1 MDPSLIIGM
10 GLNVARAGAAAF
22 QTKGLK
28 NDFMKADAAVNPIDP
43 NQTAFLNRLRSQ
55 EQRFRAGTDPS
66 SAWAMQNLNQ
76 QDAQRQRNLLRAG
89 GPGSVGNLLRS
100 GQIAGQGA
108 AQVGAQAAA
117 QGNQLVGM
125 QMGMTNLIADRVYNR
140 QRELSNRALG
150 FWQQNR
156 QDVQNAI
163 SGITA
168 MLPEIGSQTQWN
180 KNAPTPQTMQNQIG
194 QYASQFNPQMSGFR
208 AGGEYDAQMI
218 QPRQIM
224 PQMTQP
230 RQIMPQGAPTQQP
243 VMANLPG
250 AGQAPWWNTWGQ

>member
-1 MDPSLIIGM
+1 MPFFTLLPFIIGTAV
-10 GLNVARAGAAAF
+10 NAVRAGVSASKN
-22 QTKGLK
+22 KGLK
-28 NDFMKADAAVNPIDP
+28 DDFMKADAAVNPIDP

-66 SAWAMQNLNQ
+66 SAWSMQNLNQ

-117 QGNQLVGM
+117 MGNQLVGM

-150 FWQQNR
+150 QWQQNR

-168 MLPEIGSQTQWN
+168 TLPEIGSQTSWN
-180 KNAPTPQTMQNQIG
+180 KNDSPKSISNSMKVPGYSPMVPNSPLQPPAPTYGP
-194 QYASQFNPQMSGFR
+194 P
-208 AGGEYDAQMI
+208 
-218 QPRQIM
+218 
-224 PQMTQP
+224 
-230 RQIMPQGAPTQQP
+230 AP
-243 VMANLPG
+243 
-250 AGQAPWWNTWGQ
+250 QAPQWWSGNSQPSWYTP

>member
-1 MDPSLIIGM
+1 M
-10 GLNVARAGAAAF
+10 A
-22 QTKGLK
+22 
-28 NDFMKADAAVNPIDP
+28 ADAAVNPIDP
-43 NQTAFLNRLRSQ
+43 AQTAFLNRLRSQ

-66 SAWAMQNLNQ
+66 SAWAMQNVNQ

-168 MLPEIGSQTQWN
+168 TMPNIGSQTQWN

-194 QYASQFNPQMSGFR
+194 QYASQFNPQMSR
-208 AGGEYDAQMI
+208 VGGQYDAQM
-218 QPRQIM
+218 M
-224 PQMTQP
+224 QP
-230 RQIMPQGAPTQQP
+230 RQIMPQGAPAQQP

>member
-1 MDPSLIIGM
+1 MAFPFMLLPFIVGTAV
-10 GLNVARAGAAAF
+10 NAARAIGAASK
-22 QTKGLK
+22 TKGLRQ
-28 NDFMKADAAVNPIDP
+28 DFERADAAVNPVDP
-43 NQTAFLNRLRSQ
+43 NQIAFINRLRSQ

-156 QDVQNAI
+156 QDVSNAI

-168 MLPEIGSQTQWN
+168 TLPDLASQTAWN
-180 KNAPTPQTMQNQIG
+180 KSAPPPNMQAVQGQIQ
-194 QYASQFNPQMSGFR
+194 QYASQFNPEMSR
-208 AGGEYDAQMI
+208 AGGQYDAQFI
-218 QPRQIM
+218 PPRFPQPT
-224 PQMTQP
+224 PLSYLP
-230 RQIMPQGAPTQQP
+230 R
-243 VMANLPG
+243 
-250 AGQAPWWNTWGQ
+250 

>member
-1 MDPSLIIGM
+1 MIDPSLIIGM

-22 QTKGLK
+22 QNKGLK
-28 NDFMKADAAVNPIDP
+28 NDFMKADAAVNPVDP

-89 GPGSVGNLLRS
+89 GAGLVGNILRS

-108 AQVGAQAAA
+108 AEVGGRAAA
-117 QGNQLVGM
+117 MGNQLVGM

-180 KNAPTPQTMQNQIG
+180 KNASGMKGLDNSMKMQTGAFNAATGAASNMG
-194 QYASQFNPQMSGFR
+194 QSALNTYLK
-208 AGGEYDAQMI
+208 EYNAI
-218 QPRQIM
+218 Q
-224 PQMTQP
+224 
-230 RQIMPQGAPTQQP
+230 
-243 VMANLPG
+243 
-250 AGQAPWWNTWGQ
+250 